1 MRMELRGTQTGRQGG
16 RQDTCS
22 VCDDVM
28 GVAGAQAA
36 VSRQQQSQLQEEVL
50 LADLLHL
57 CLQDAFVEE
66 NGLTVLSSL
75 LATSKAPTVLQSVLR
90 CLGTFTEGCTTSL
103 AQLGIG
109 GQALGDLGSLSA
121 LAESGGQRGQ
131 AAGNA
136 LLLERSRAIAAAIR
150 LASEHASS
158 AEGCVDG
165 VSAAALELLLKISTM
180 PGLRNSLR

>member
-1 MRMELRGTQTGRQGG
+1 M
-16 RQDTCS
+16 
-22 VCDDVM
+22 
-28 GVAGAQAA
+28 
-36 VSRQQQSQLQEEVL
+36 
-50 LADLLHL
+50 
-57 CLQDAFVEE
+57 EE

-90 CLGTFTEGCTTSL
+90 CLGTFTEGCMTSL
-103 AQLGIG
+103 GQLGIG
-109 GQALGDLGSLSA
+109 GQALGDLGSLST
-121 LAESGGQRGQ
+121 LAEAGGQLGQ

-158 AEGCVDG
+158 AESCADG

>member
-1 MRMELRGTQTGRQGG
+1 M
-16 RQDTCS
+16 
-22 VCDDVM
+22 
-28 GVAGAQAA
+28 
-36 VSRQQQSQLQEEVL
+36 
-50 LADLLHL
+50 
-57 CLQDAFVEE
+57 EE

-75 LATSKAPTVLQSVLR
+75 LATSKASAVLQSVLR
-90 CLGTFTEGCTTSL
+90 CLGTFTEGCMTSL

-109 GQALGDLGSLSA
+109 EQALGSLST
-121 LAESGGQRGQ
+121 LAEAGGQLGQ
-131 AAGNA
+131 AAGKA

-158 AEGCVDG
+158 AEGCTDG

>member
-1 MRMELRGTQTGRQGG
+1 M
-16 RQDTCS
+16 
-22 VCDDVM
+22 
-28 GVAGAQAA
+28 
-36 VSRQQQSQLQEEVL
+36 L

-109 GQALGDLGSLSA
+109 GQALGDLGSLSL